1 MEFWNSEWIDQPE
14 DLTDLQYVTE
24 LPLDE
29 APPESPTCSRGS
41 NEGIE
46 GECDTK
52 NEKSEESVIKTNP
65 TNVFLA
71 KKRLQAYSK
80 QVGKSS
86 IKEDKVIVAE
96 GKHVKLQAKKT
107 KKNLNSNNKA
117 KTVHTSIQEIEELK
131 RKELEDFNRR
141 KAVATAIR
149 SISIHGAP
157 SPDRS
162 STFKRRDQKQRNYRR
177 SDTSNRYSPSIDVS
191 SDRRGS
197 YSSSREPRSWSE
209 YRKSSLTP
217 RDEKFK
223 SVSKKDILN
232 LSLLEKLYNF
242 DTPSP
247 SIEPLVVE
255 CENGLKT
262 VPVCN
267 LKITKCRP
275 RLVYSINSEK
285 NKDSYISRE
294 QLFHLVSSTRKQ
306 AIKDVINKQSKPPP
320 NNKTAQSQSWYNKMW
335 RKSSNPECKI
345 LENSVGLSF
354 LQTYSD
360 EDDDNETEEIVICSS
375 IRQKPITSV
384 HPTVFSIQ
392 NDAVLDNKDLKVQRV
407 VPEVIVQKSPVYVQK
422 SPVYVQKS
430 PVYVQKSPVYDM
442 IQDDIEMYT
451 PEMSQSESIRNQS
464 EDETGVLTPEIS
476 SSSQLLKVTQVE
488 EKTPEK
494 RQLDLEQSDTE
505 EKIIKHKKSTKR
517 TQEQPADEEN
527 KKNTKRKLDQ
537 PVDEE
542 IPKRKKKKKVKKH
555 DSYEDSDNSQ
565 EKRKKKKQKKAKNK
579 EKISK
584 KPKTIS
590 KKSKKKEISE
600 VSAKKKKESKKERK
614 KKKKALSVNAKSPV
628 MDDLRKKL
636 KRKAKKKA
644 SQKVEAPSK
653 SKSSANVEISKKVTR
668 KEKSKNNY
676 SESDSE
682 SHVEPIRSLEIE
694 IKKEFDQNVHPVQE
708 NTTPPDNSRIP
719 SIVIK
724 TEPVDEY
731 FNENQRVP
739 SQKPT
744 EFNDNWESEEEETQ
758 TIKPNLNSG
767 WESDEEIYKVEDKY
781 TETREDEKTKND
793 DAILD
798 LEIPLNIKPFI
809 KRDSQ
814 IYIPKKPLI
823 NIDPTD
829 LETEKAK
836 EIPNENQNVINTHV
850 DSTPKKGRWDIKK
863 LNSEVQSSELK
874 TEHYPLS
881 LNASNIFEKDPSSL
895 VTTHKVLENE
905 YEEFM
910 KAVSSK
916 TTEALNV
923 HRLSSIEIDINST
936 KVPETN
942 QNVTEVIP
950 QQTVVSA
957 KDIPFIPMPDEKK
970 LQSTLEARAKIDQ
983 GITLNLPPSN
993 RINVLISKPTITTPQ
1008 LIQNEIEYAQGGTP
1022 KKSQFSFTS
1031 LVLPTKKSL
1040 MDNSNLKLGDSDD
1053 ENKKEMKSLLERRK
1067 EHLDHGQFDTF
1078 IHSIRKDSEFINP
1091 EVKKTAEP
1099 ISERHRSRSRSPL
1112 RSSRRHDDK
1121 SKKRSPSPR
1130 RDSHRR
1136 RDSPP
1141 RRRDYSPKK
1150 DYSPRRRKSP
1160 DRYRDKSRQSPGR
1173 KYSSRR
1179 SHSPNYRKRT
1189 PSPRRRSPRRSV
1201 SPRDRSNKKSPRI
1214 KETSDRIEAE
1224 TKRQTSS
1231 PLERLK
1237 RSVADS
1243 TISDDSLLP
1252 QPSVEEYTQSPIP
1265 LYFDRLKQAEM
1276 RKTLSD
1282 NNIQVKLAM
1291 SKEEFRPIS
1300 TTYDNFYQNQFS
1312 QSSSFSTPV
1321 KSQAATT
1328 KLNNFVQIGN
1338 MVEIVPTEMEMKTD
1352 VISNIRPEIKSQ
1364 ILQVGNMLQIVPAEE
1379 LPDLPP
1385 LPPSPKKAEIY
1396 IKPSPPV
1403 PTEKPSAETK
1413 MKQKIEES
1421 RTEREKRRKER
1432 EERRQEKENRRRE
1445 KEKRRQIKMKQKTE
1459 NMIKK
1464 ALQLEVD
1471 SQDIKEPGMGE
1482 LPTQWPPI
1490 HLSGSSKD
1498 SLNKSILVRG
1508 VRSSRSRRKVVQF
1521 ADGVRPGE
1529 GTSPSAGEELSSLS
1543 PKVLPKEKRYTK
1555 TKMRLKHNKK
1565 KVKVKI
1571 IKPTDQN
1578 EENDEDNLPPP
1589 SPPPGSPPPH
1599 IFPPRIKA
1607 PPIVNHPPYVSNV
1620 VNQNTMFR
1628 TPPVNMLMMPQP
1640 TLADSPLQVHS
1651 YAQYPVPP
1659 LPPTKPPPLLANI
1672 LGAPDSSS
1680 GSVHRNHHYNY
1691 SL

>member
-1 MEFWNSEWIDQPE
+1 MESWHSEWIDQPE
-14 DLTDLQYVTE
+14 EIVTDLQSVTD
-24 LPLDE
+24 LLLDE

-80 QVGKSS
+80 QVGKAS
-86 IKEDKVIVAE
+86 IKEDKLIVTE
-96 GKHVKLQAKKT
+96 GKPVKFQAKKT
-107 KKNLNSNNKA
+107 RKNLNSSNKA
-117 KTVHTSIQEIEELK
+117 KTVIQEIEEIK

-141 KAVATAIR
+141 KAVSTAIR

-209 YRKSSLTP
+209 YRKSSITP

-232 LSLLEKLYNF
+232 LSLLEKVYNF

-247 SIEPLVVE
+247 SIEPLIVE

-275 RLVYSINSEK
+275 RLVYSVNSEK
-285 NKDSYISRE
+285 NKDSFISRE
-294 QLFHLVSSTRKQ
+294 QLFHLVSSARKQ

-375 IRQKPITSV
+375 IRQKPINSLI
-384 HPTVFSIQ
+384 PTVFSIQ

-407 VPEVIVQKSPVYVQK
+407 APEIII
-422 SPVYVQKS
+422 
-430 PVYVQKSPVYDM
+430 QKSPVYDM
-442 IQDDIEMYT
+442 IQDDTEMYT
-451 PEMSQSESIRNQS
+451 PEMSQSESILNKS

-488 EKTPEK
+488 EQTPEK
-494 RQLDLEQSDTE
+494 RQLDSEQSDTQ
-505 EKIIKHKKSTKR
+505 EKILKHKKNTKR
-517 TQEQPADEEN
+517 TLEQPADEEN
-527 KKNTKRKLDQ
+527 KKNAKRKLEQ

-542 IPKRKKKKKVKKH
+542 IPKPKKKKKVKKH
-555 DSYEDSDNSQ
+555 DSYEDSDSSE

-600 VSAKKKKESKKERK
+600 VNAKKKKENKKERK
-614 KKKKALSVNAKSPV
+614 KKKKALSVNVKSPI

-653 SKSSANVEISKKVTR
+653 SKSSENLEISKKVKR
-668 KEKSKNNY
+668 KEKYKNNY

-694 IKKEFDQNVHPVQE
+694 IKKECDQNVHPVRE
-708 NTTPPDNSRIP
+708 KNTTPPDNSIIP

-731 FNENQRVP
+731 FNENQKIP
-739 SQKPT
+739 SQKT
-744 EFNDNWESEEEETQ
+744 IEFNDNWESEEEEAQ

-767 WESDEEIYKVEDKY
+767 WESDDEIYKVEDKH

-798 LEIPLNIKPFI
+798 LEIPLNIKPFK

-863 LNSEVQSSELK
+863 SSSEELK
-874 TEHYPLS
+874 TEHHALS
-881 LNASNIFEKDPSSL
+881 VNASNIFEKDPSSS
-895 VTTHKVLENE
+895 VTIHKVLENE

-916 TTEALNV
+916 STEALNV
-923 HRLSSIEIDINST
+923 NRLSSIEIDINST
-936 KVPETN
+936 KLPETN

-957 KDIPFIPMPDEKK
+957 RDIPFIPMPDEIK
-970 LQSTLEARAKIDQ
+970 LQTTLEARAKIDQ

-1008 LIQNEIEYAQGGTP
+1008 LIQNETEYAQGGTP
-1022 KKSQFSFTS
+1022 KKTQFSFTS

-1053 ENKKEMKSLLERRK
+1053 ENQKQMKSVLERRK
-1067 EHLDHGQFDTF
+1067 EHLDYGQFDTA
-1078 IHSIRKDSEFINP
+1078 IHSIRNDSQFINP
-1091 EVKKTAEP
+1091 EPKKTAEP

-1112 RSSRRHDDK
+1112 RSSRSHDDK

-1141 RRRDYSPKK
+1141 RRRGYSPKK

-1291 SKEEFRPIS
+1291 RKEEFRPIS
-1300 TTYDNFYQNQFS
+1300 TTYDNFYQNEFS
-1312 QSSSFSTPV
+1312 QSSSFSTPI

-1328 KLNNFVQIGN
+1328 KLSNFVQVGN
-1338 MVEIVPTEMEMKTD
+1338 MVQIVPTDMEMKTD

-1385 LPPSPKKAEIY
+1385 LPPSPKKEEIY
-1396 IKPSPPV
+1396 IKPLPPV
-1403 PTEKPSAETK
+1403 PTEKPSAETTLK
-1413 MKQKIEES
+1413 LKIDER
-1421 RTEREKRRKER
+1421 RTERDKRRKER

-1490 HLSGSSKD
+1490 HLSSSSKD
-1498 SLNKSILVRG
+1498 SFNKSILVRG
-1508 VRSSRSRRKVVQF
+1508 IRSSRSKRKVVQF